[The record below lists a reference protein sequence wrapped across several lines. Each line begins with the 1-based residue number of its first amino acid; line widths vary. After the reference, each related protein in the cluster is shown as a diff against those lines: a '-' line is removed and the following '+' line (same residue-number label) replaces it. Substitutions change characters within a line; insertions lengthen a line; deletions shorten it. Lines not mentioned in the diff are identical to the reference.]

1 MEKDKKLNSTLNDHS
16 SSFYITTM
24 PIQITQLVKSYG
36 LWLFLLTVA
45 LPIHAAPLVVGHISF
60 VKGSNA
66 AQQPGAA
73 PRILGKDTEIFQ
85 GDNIQTTERSFVIVE
100 FTDGAKITVR
110 PNSNFSI
117 DHYDTQS
124 ANKTAQLVLHQ
135 GGVNTSTGDIAKDHP
150 ENFQIKTPTSTVKP
164 KSEKAEFTVRICDKD
179 CEEKGK
185 EAAANAVRTE
195 QSVVARVVDIKGE
208 VSAINR
214 ADKNAKERPL
224 SLGKPVYNADSI
236 HSETDSYA
244 LLVFPDGE
252 KVTLQANS
260 DLDIKQYNY
269 QIKDKKDQ
277 VLLRLTTGG
286 LRALTGSIGKNDHD
300 AFALDTPVATIGIR
314 GTGTDT
320 STDGVNLDHSTWQ
333 GLSFIHNEAGEF
345 DVPEGSSSSTS
356 GQNGIPQIYPTP
368 PNAPPPPQPRPDTD
382 QSDPKKVFE
391 EKPPAAGAT
400 LVNANTGSATVESN
414 DGESATTVEENET
427 SSANSNG
434 EITTTEQSDNSTPND
449 PSSSDSSFDDA
460 DNSLEGCTI

>member
-1 MEKDKKLNSTLNDHS
+1 MS
-16 SSFYITTM
+16 
-24 PIQITQLVKSYG
+24 IQITQLVKSYG
-36 LWLFLLTVA
+36 LWLCLLVVA
-45 LPIHAAPLVVGHISF
+45 LPVYAEPLVVGHISF

-66 AQQPGAA
+66 AQQPGEA

-117 DHYDTQS
+117 DHYDSQS
-124 ANKTAQLVLHQ
+124 AHKTAQLVLHQ
-135 GGVNTSTGDIAKDHP
+135 GGVNTSTGDIAQGNP

-195 QSVVARVVDIKGE
+195 QSVVARVVDIKGV

-224 SLGKPVYNADSI
+224 SLGKPLYNSDAI
-236 HSETDSYA
+236 YSEKDSYA

-252 KVTLQANS
+252 KVTLQADS
-260 DLDIKQYNY
+260 ELDIKQYNY

-277 VLLRLTTGG
+277 ILLRLTTGG
-286 LRALTGSIGKNDHD
+286 LRALTGSIGKNAHD

-314 GTGTDT
+314 GTGTD
-320 STDGVNLDHSTWQ
+320 SYTDGTSLDHSTWQ
-333 GLSFIHNEAGEF
+333 GLSFLHNEAGEF
-345 DVPEGSSSSTS
+345 DVPEGNSSSTS

-368 PNAPPPPQPRPDTD
+368 PNAPQPSEPRPDTNK
-382 QSDPKKVFE
+382 SDPKKVFE
-391 EKPPAAGAT
+391 EKPPAKGDT
-400 LVNANTGSATVESN
+400 LVKSTSGNTAVENNKGEKTTVNE
-414 DGESATTVEENET
+414 GES

-434 EITTTEQSDNSTPND
+434 DVVTSDQSNDATPENN
-449 PSSSDSSFDDA
+449 PSNNGSSFDDA